1 MCLGVAPEV
10 VADQLAV
17 ALVARPEGEELQPV
31 VAGLEGARDSGRD
44 ADRVQRRDVAHV
56 VVELD
61 PAAAAHDD
69 IDLLGVLMAMGEA
82 LALARLDPMKREAD
96 RLAAQVPAREAR
108 LLRLREAEL
117 R

>member
-1 MCLGVAPEV
+1 MRLSVAPEV

-31 VAGLEGARDSGRD
+31 VAGLEGPGDGRRD

-61 PAAAAHDD
+61 PAGAAQDD
-69 IDLLGVLMAMGEA
+69 IDLLGVLVAVREA
-82 LALARLDPMKREAD
+82 LALAGLDPVKGEAD
-96 RLAAQVPAREAR
+96 RLAAEVAAREAR
-108 LLRLREAEL
+108 LLRF
-117 R
+117 